1 MATREP
7 QGLLKS
13 PEFCRV
19 VATPE
24 PVLAAALVPPRSA
37 FVERGPWPMAVADE
51 RAAPI
56 DGLYLSL
63 TTITAYR
70 SPLAAILTAAI
81 AARLRLRPGLRE
93 RIETG
98 LYEAIMNAVVHG
110 NLGLAQH
117 NGTGFDGLE
126 ALGRLVEQR
135 LGAAERAL
143 KRVRI
148 EAHWDPGEIEFAVC
162 DEGEGYV
169 EPSDGIGSPPL
180 TGFSGRGLI
189 IIRAMA
195 ERTLVCEEGR
205 CLCLV
210 FSR

>member
-7 QGLLKS
+7 KGLLKS
-13 PEFCRV
+13 PEFCRP
-19 VATPE
+19 VATPGA
-24 PVLAAALVPPRSA
+24 VLAAALVPPRSA
-37 FVERGPWPMAVADE
+37 YVERGPWPMAVADE

-56 DGLYLSL
+56 DGLYLSV
-63 TTITAYR
+63 TTVTAYR
-70 SPLAAILTAAI
+70 SPLAVIVTAAI
-81 AARLRLRPGLRE
+81 AARLRLRLGLRD
-93 RIETG
+93 RIETA

-110 NLGLAQH
+110 NLGIAQH
-117 NGTGFDGLE
+117 GGTGFDGLD
-126 ALGRLVEQR
+126 ALGLLVEQR
-135 LGAAERAL
+135 LAEADRAL

-148 EAHWDPGEIEFAVC
+148 EAHWDPGEIEFTIC

-169 EPSDGIGSPPL
+169 EPADGSASPPL

-195 ERTLVCEEGR
+195 ERTLVREEGR